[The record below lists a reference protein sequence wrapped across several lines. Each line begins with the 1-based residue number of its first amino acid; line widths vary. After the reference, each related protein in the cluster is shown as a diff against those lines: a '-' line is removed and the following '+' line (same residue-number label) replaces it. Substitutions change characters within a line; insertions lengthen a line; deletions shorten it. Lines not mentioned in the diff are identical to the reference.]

1 MITSIQDNDKCKN
14 KSSRTQ
20 NDTFTKIISFIQLRI
35 KFNTNLF
42 QNIADPQRERERVS
56 NINSTFSVHISAEFL
71 FDKFQ

>member
-1 MITSIQDNDKCKN
+1 MFEEVQNKFTVNQLGFRRSTIIIIIIKKTDMITSIQDNDKCKN

-42 QNIADPQRERERVS
+42 
-56 NINSTFSVHISAEFL
+56 
-71 FDKFQ
+71 